1 MNEDVFEDK
10 KIGGKKWIIVG
21 FLREYYFLVFM
32 EILVYRIVVYRITWQ
47 CDMREAILR
56 MYKVNVKIRW

>member
-1 MNEDVFEDK
+1 MDYCWLSS
-10 KIGGKKWIIVG
+10 GK
-21 FLREYYFLVFM
+21 YYFLVFM
-32 EILVYRIVVYRITWQ
+32 EILVYKIVVYRITWQ